1 MLKKIVAV
9 AVSASLA
16 LLGGCASNPN
26 TDDQQ
31 GSGDTNRTAVGAIV
45 GGIVGGV
52 LANNTGNRSTGRT
65 AAGVAA
71 GAVAGGLIGKSM
83 DDREK
88 KLRQIAADRDAK
100 SMQVE
105 RLKEDVVRVSVSSEA
120 SFDINRSDIKP
131 EFKPT
136 LNKVAEVMRSDSR
149 QSIRVVGHTDSV
161 GSDDYNQGLSERRA
175 KSVGDYLVAQGVSA
189 GQVTTEG
196 RGEREPRASNSTA
209 DGRTQNRRV
218 EIYLQQL

>member
-1 MLKKIVAV
+1 MIKKSLLVV
-9 AVSASLA
+9 TSVSLA
-16 LLGGCASNPN
+16 MMAGCANNPSS
-26 TDDQQ
+26 DQQ
-31 GSGDTNRTAVGAIV
+31 SSGDTNRTAVGAVV

-65 AAGVAA
+65 VAGVAA

-88 KLRQIAADRDAK
+88 KLRAIAAERDAK
-100 SMQVE
+100 GMEVE

-120 SFDINRSDIKP
+120 SFDVNSSTVKP

-136 LNKVAEVMRSDSR
+136 LNKVADVLRSDAR
-149 QSIRVVGHTDSV
+149 QTIRVVGHTDSV
-161 GSDDYNQGLSERRA
+161 GSDSYNQTLSERRA
-175 KSVGDYLVAQGVSA
+175 KAVGNYLVAQGVA
-189 GQVTTEG
+189 ANQVTTEG
-196 RGEREPRASNSTA
+196 RGEREPRASNNTA

-218 EIYLQQL
+218 EIYLTQM

>member
-1 MLKKIVAV
+1 MFNKVVAV
-9 AVSASLA
+9 VVGASLT

-26 TDDQQ
+26 NDQQ
-31 GSGDTNRTAVGAIV
+31 GSGDTNRTAVGAVV

-71 GAVAGGLIGKSM
+71 GALAGGLIGKSM

-88 KLRQIAADRDAK
+88 KLREIAADRDAK

-120 SFDINRSDIKP
+120 SFDVNRSDIKA

-136 LNKVAEVMRSDSR
+136 LNKVAEVLRSDAR
-149 QSIRVVGHTDSV
+149 QTIRVVGHTDSV
-161 GSDDYNQGLSERRA
+161 GSDDYNQTLSERRA
-175 KSVGDYLVAQGVSA
+175 KAVGDYLIARGVAASQI
-189 GQVTTEG
+189 TTEG

-209 DGRTQNRRV
+209 EGRTQNRRV
-218 EIYLQQL
+218 EIYLQQM